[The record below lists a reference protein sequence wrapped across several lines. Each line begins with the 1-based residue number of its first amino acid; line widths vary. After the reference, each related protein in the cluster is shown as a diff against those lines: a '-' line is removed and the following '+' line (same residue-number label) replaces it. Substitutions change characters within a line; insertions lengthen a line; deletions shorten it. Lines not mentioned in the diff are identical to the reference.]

1 MSERDVLHR
10 AAYMLAIV
18 KDHVPSCSGESLF
31 LSLRNDGTMRKI
43 FYDPVVKDLEDRIKS
58 YHLITQQLLWSMA
71 DVVGVKD
78 SDFEK
83 NLQLFESRVLK
94 IRRNWSESRRKRE
107 AEFRALNLGYDGPD
121 PMEI

>member
-1 MSERDVLHR
+1 
-10 AAYMLAIV
+10 
-18 KDHVPSCSGESLF
+18 
-31 LSLRNDGTMRKI
+31 
-43 FYDPVVKDLEDRIKS
+43 
-58 YHLITQQLLWSMA
+58 MA